1 MFRHTDTPPP
11 ANRETESANRKIES
25 LKNRQSTT
33 TGQSDSQWK
42 DILLPS
48 QLSSQTFSLTVLT
61 LPVRKTPAYQKGAKD
76 RQMSPKPGG
85 QIDRDTPSCWTNT
98 PQPLVEQRFPP
109 TSHNPFAALAALPP
123 SHHHR
128 YAGLA
133 DPQCCLCSPG
143 CQFPVTVDIQ

>member
-33 TGQSDSQWK
+33 TGQRDSQWK

-76 RQMSPKPGG
+76 RQMYPKPGG
-85 QIDRDTPSCWTNT
+85 QTEIPHPVGQTH
-98 PQPLVEQRFPP
+98 PQPLVEQRFPQ
-109 TSHNPFAALAALPP
+109 LARTYLLHYLP
-123 SHHHR
+123 
-128 YAGLA
+128 
-133 DPQCCLCSPG
+133 CL
-143 CQFPVTVDIQ
+143 PVTTTDMQGSLTLSVASALQVASFQ